1 MQGNIHSVL
10 IWTIFTGQTL
20 IVTLFHIIAFS
31 FRSTIRFN
39 FVGADIRGTRLERD
53 CPALPDCPVDDKYRT
68 FDGSCNNL
76 QNTEWGK
83 ANTDVQRFLY
93 IHIHFF
99 RISITRN

>member
-1 MQGNIHSVL
+1 MQGNFHSVL
-10 IWTIFTGQTL
+10 VWTILQVCNL
-20 IVTLFHIIAFS
+20 ITTMFHIIAFS
-31 FRSTIRFN
+31 FCSTIRFN

-93 IHIHFF
+93 IHFYF
-99 RISITRN
+99 LRIFVF